1 MGRNPSAPKRRYA
14 HSVWQTAIYFVL
26 IDNTVYA
33 ACDDNPGEPWERQT
47 LTHNKAWF
55 DKRVD
60 KGTLI
65 EVPEDALP
73 EQLPRFD
80 HGT

>member
-26 IDNTVYA
+26 INDAVYA
-33 ACDDNPGEPWERQT
+33 ACDDNPDEPWERQP
-47 LTHNKAWF
+47 LTYTKGWF
-55 DKRVD
+55 EKRVD

-65 EVPEDALP
+65 EVLEDKLP

-80 HGT
+80 CGT